1 MKDIAD
7 TNATPEWYDD
17 IYRAGVLEKVSTIA
31 AEYELTLEELK
42 TMAPTLYGYVNGSP
56 KYYGKALR
64 ELCALVACAKVLK
77 QELEEYG
84 PHIKEY

>member
-1 MKDIAD
+1 MK
-7 TNATPEWYDD
+7 PWYETLME
-17 IYRAGVLEKVSTIA
+17 GEMQVSTIA
-31 AEYELTLEELK
+31 AEYGLTLEELK

-77 QELEEYG
+77 QEIA
-84 PHIKEY
+84 P